1 MNANILDILSRRPV
15 LADGAMG
22 TLLLERGAEPGSC
35 LDHLNLAAPERVLA
49 VHRAYLA
56 AGAEVIETNTF
67 GANRRKLERHGLAAL
82 AGEINARGV
91 ALARQAADEAAPGR
105 PGERATVWVAGAMG
119 PLGRHQGE
127 EPGPE
132 EIAAVY
138 TEQSLSLARAGAD
151 LLVLET
157 FPDLALL
164 LAALDAVTAATDL
177 PVSAQ
182 MVFTAQGRSLDGR
195 SPAECFRLLRAHG
208 ADIVGLN
215 CGVGPKGARDI
226 LARSAAESGGGP
238 DAPLAVFP
246 NAGFPERLDDR
257 LIYASSPDYF
267 AGMVAACVA
276 HGARLLGGCC
286 GSGPAHVAALRQAL
300 DALEHPEHARAAG
313 PGASLDASPP
323 ASPTS
328 SPLPDQA
335 VPILTPQPLG
345 TTCPAPTGKLP
356 GPAAPAL
363 EFPASTP
370 LPQAAPPSPAPGG
383 PTLADKVRH
392 PRAGHPLILVELD
405 PPKHLDTGPVLEG
418 AEALAAAGVDAITVA
433 ENPLAVPRLSN
444 IALACLIKAR
454 TGAETV
460 VHLTGRD
467 RNLIGMQSVI
477 MGLSALG
484 LSNVLAVTGDPP
496 PAGGEERLT
505 GVFDVRSSELL
516 GLLQGFNEGRNAS
529 GEDMKSGA
537 GLFVGAAFNP
547 NTANIRMQVGRMERK
562 IALGAEYFLT
572 QPVYSRDKVDEVLAA
587 TAGIRTTIFLGIMP
601 LASHRN
607 AEFLHN
613 EFPGI
618 NIPDGVRERMRQ
630 AGDRGAAEGLEIAWE
645 LMEYALPRFAGIY
658 IMPPFNRYKTA
669 LELLRRARG

>member
-1 MNANILDILSRRPV
+1 MPANILDILARRPV

-22 TLLLERGAEPGSC
+22 TLLLEHGAEPGSC
-35 LDHLNLAAPERVLA
+35 LDHLNLCAPERVLA
-49 VHRAYLA
+49 VHRAYLS

-67 GANRRKLERHGLAAL
+67 GANRRKLERHGLAGL
-82 AGEINARGV
+82 ADEINARGV
-91 ALARQAADEAAPGR
+91 ALARQAAGEAAAGR
-105 PGERATVWVAGAMG
+105 PAQRATVWVAGAMG
-119 PLGRHQGE
+119 PLGRTQGE

-138 TEQSLSLARAGAD
+138 AEQATSLARAGAD
-151 LLVLET
+151 LLLLET

-164 LAALDAVTAATDL
+164 LAALDAVKAATSL

-182 MVFTAQGRSLDGR
+182 MVFTGQGRSLDGH
-195 SPAECFRLLRAHG
+195 SPAECFRILRAHG

-226 LARSAAESGGGP
+226 LARAAAEDGGGP
-238 DAPLAVFP
+238 GAPLAVFP

-257 LIYASSPDYF
+257 LIYASSPEYF

-276 HGARLLGGCC
+276 YGARLLGGCC

-300 DALEHPEHARAAG
+300 DALEHPEAARTAG
-313 PGASLDASPP
+313 PTSSDANLVGRPA
-323 ASPTS
+323 ASPTA
-328 SPLPDQA
+328 SPLRGQA
-335 VPILTPQPLG
+335 VPVPSPQHPGTP
-345 TTCPAPTGKLP
+345 PAPKAP
-356 GPAAPAL
+356 GL
-363 EFPASTP
+363 EFSP
-370 LPQAAPPSPAPGG
+370 AAPPSPAPAG

-418 AEALAAAGVDAITVA
+418 AAALAAAGVDAITVA

-444 IALACLIKAR
+444 IALASLIKAR

-477 MGLSALG
+477 MGFSALG

-516 GLLQGFNEGRNAS
+516 RLLKGFNEGRNAS
-529 GEDMKSGA
+529 GEDMKAGA

-562 IALGAEYFLT
+562 IELGAEYFLT
-572 QPVYSRDKVDEVLAA
+572 QPVYSRDKVDEILEA
-587 TAGIRTTIFLGIMP
+587 TAGIKTPIFLGIMP

-618 NIPDGVRERMRQ
+618 NIPEGVRERMRR
-630 AGDRGAAEGLEIAWE
+630 AGDQGGVEGLEIAWE

-658 IMPPFNRYKTA
+658 LMPPFNRYKTA